1 MDTIVGLLQSLPG
14 VLGPVIS
21 TGMGLIVLDLG
32 LGVAIALR
40 KGAFQWERTIIF
52 YRTNVFPFA
61 LAAIVISAAAQF
73 ISVDVL
79 PAYLA
84 DPIADLGTLIGVGP
98 MFAYLVLGSII
109 PNVRA
114 LVLGKYKWEIQFP
127 AIAALDDAD
136 KETVPQPSEAWAEAN
151 KAAAADVG
159 VAVPDEV
166 LDDLAGGSITPE
178 PAPDDIAALNEDGTA
193 VDIYDPETL
202 DHVGAES
209 VAPQPRDAD
218 SPKGPSGAGL

>member
-1 MDTIVGLLQSLPG
+1 MDTIVGFLQSLPN

-40 KGAFQWERTIIF
+40 KGVFQWEKTIIF
-52 YRTNVFPFA
+52 YRTNVFPFGI
-61 LAAIVISAAAQF
+61 AAIVIAAAAQF
-73 ISVDVL
+73 ISADVL

-136 KETVPQPSEAWAEAN
+136 KEAVPQPSEGWVEAN
-151 KAAAADVG
+151 EKAAVAPAYEGPLPGAVVAASLPDD
-159 VAVPDEV
+159 AV
-166 LDDLAGGSITPE
+166 
-178 PAPDDIAALNEDGTA
+178 DIAALNEDGTA
-193 VDIYDPETL
+193 VDRYDPETL
-202 DHVGAES
+202 NHVGSES
-209 VAPQPRDAD
+209 VPPKAGAD
-218 SPKGPSGAGL
+218 L